1 MSASIELQQSAAER
15 GLWANIGIGFVLG
28 LALSSLSSSSSE
40 LFRPRGRVRRALLSK
55 NLGDDAG
62 WGWADTV
69 DRLGALNEV
78 NGDIPTASQTGPR
91 GALLLLRENDA
102 ESAVEQ
108 HIPASCHELAVIV
121 SQASPGRCL
130 LVAESKDG
138 ATYRV
143 SRREHDGDKWRP
155 ISRIRES
162 KQRMP
167 TERTRTR
174 ARHLA
179 VRLLSK
185 LADVEAKLE
194 PILAEAAKHTEPA
207 YAETSN
213 SKGAVLVMCINSGNF
228 DLLLNFVLSAQ
239 CLANLDVRNL
249 VVFAAD
255 ELADRALKAARIT
268 TFRHDALGDFSGEAA
283 RNYGDHQFVEMMW
296 LKITCVFLVNHLGYD
311 ALFQD
316 ADLVWWRSP
325 WPYFADRPYIDSFWM
340 DDGARTSRFAP
351 HYPNTGF
358 YLIRSNQ
365 RTALLNNQVLGA
377 YAAVL
382 AWQSHQAVVS
392 QALSEA
398 HALYGLTVL
407 ILDKE
412 LFPSGKQLHHNRP
425 LFERIHSRMFVPYC
439 FHMCWTAGKT
449 DKLKFL
455 KQEKLWFLPSS
466 CTLRHMLNDFSIIP
480 VCASNCSAEYH

>member
-1 MSASIELQQSAAER
+1 MAHDTHQSSSQPW
-15 GLWANIGIGFVLG
+15 LWANIGVGFVLG
-28 LALSSLSSSSSE
+28 LALSFLSSTSSE
-40 LFRPRGRVRRALLSK
+40 HFRPRGRVRRALMSK
-55 NLGDDAG
+55 SVGDDTG
-62 WGWADTV
+62 WGWAATV

-78 NGDIPTASQTGPR
+78 NGDIPTAAQTGPR
-91 GALLLLRENDA
+91 GALLLLRENDTEDA
-102 ESAVEQ
+102 TGE
-108 HIPASCHELAVIV
+108 HIPASCDEVAVIV
-121 SQASPGRCL
+121 SQASSGRCL

-143 SRREHDGDKWRP
+143 SRREHNGDTWRP

-167 TERTRTR
+167 TERTRNR
-174 ARHLA
+174 ARLLA

-185 LADVEAKLE
+185 LADVEVKLE

-213 SKGAVLVMCINSGNF
+213 SKGAVLVMCVNAGNF

-239 CLANLDVRNL
+239 CQAKLDVRNL

-255 ELADRALKAARIT
+255 ELADDALKAARIA

-316 ADLVWWRSP
+316 ADLVWWKSP
-325 WPYFADRPYIDSFWM
+325 WPYFAERPHIDSFWM

-358 YLIRSNQ
+358 YLVRSNQ

-382 AWQSHQAVVS
+382 AWQSHQALVS
-392 QALSEA
+392 QVLSEA

-425 LFERIHSRMFVPYC
+425 LFERIHSRTFLPYC
-439 FHMCWTAGKT
+439 FHMCWTAGKA

-455 KQEKLWFLPSS
+455 KQENLWFLPPT
-466 CTLRHMLNDFSIIP
+466 CTLRYMLSDFSIIP
-480 VCASNCSAEYH
+480 TCASNCSTKLN